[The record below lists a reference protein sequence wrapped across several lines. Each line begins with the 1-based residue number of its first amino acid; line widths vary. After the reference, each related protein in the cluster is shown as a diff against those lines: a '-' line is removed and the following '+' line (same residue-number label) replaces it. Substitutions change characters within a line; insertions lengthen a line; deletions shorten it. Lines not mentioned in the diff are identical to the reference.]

1 MPFQQ
6 GFFCSDSQHH
16 RPIHSERFGGGATR
30 RRLAYD
36 MRINPIEMLVPLV
49 LPGMIQRG
57 GLVALG
63 INGVPARGF
72 VQGTRYTSKRQII
85 RSGGSASGK
94 GYDVVD
100 VKGSRLSLLRKP
112 AILTAMVR
120 PCDDQLPQSSWDIAH
135 GVDAEAAARSARRRS
150 SDKNSARATRP
161 SASWRSA
168 TVRVSP
174 WSWRSSSVWSRFCTA
189 GGSSHWIRCK
199 SIVT

>member
-1 MPFQQ
+1 MPSQQ

-16 RPIHSERFGGGATR
+16 RPIHPECFDGGTTR
-30 RRLAYD
+30 RRLASD
-36 MRINPIEMLVPLV
+36 MSINPIEMLVPLV
-49 LPGMIQRG
+49 LPGMVQQG
-57 GLVALG
+57 GPVTLG

-85 RSGGSASGK
+85 RSGGSARGK

-120 PCDDQLPQSSWDIAH
+120 PCNDQLTQVSRDRAH
-135 GVDAEAAARSARRRS
+135 ADAEEEAARSARRRS
-150 SDKNSARATRP
+150 SDKNSTSATRP

-174 WSWRSSSVWSRFCTA
+174 
-189 GGSSHWIRCK
+189 
-199 SIVT
+199 